1 MRIVTALVLAASA
14 AVAVAATPGKP
25 PPPSRLSLVQ
35 AQCAGPPVGPCSA
48 AFGFTSGTAILTGEK
63 EPKPACHDPDRPK
76 GGEVRLTGVVKNG
89 APFSGTLHT
98 SVYFKATFG
107 QDANGNCVLAGLQLS
122 SVESLTGDLACR
134 NGKCKGELRG
144 AACLPGNCADALI
157 TTEFSSFTVFDDA
170 GKALATPG
178 TFVPPAK
185 ADVQ

>member
-1 MRIVTALVLAASA
+1 MRAVVALVLVVPV
-14 AVAVAATPGKP
+14 AVAVAAPPQKP

-48 AFGFTSGTAILTGEK
+48 LRFTSGTAILLGQK
-63 EPKPACHDPDRPK
+63 EPKPACHAPDLPK
-76 GGEVRLTGVVKNG
+76 GGEVRLLGVTKDG
-89 APFSGTLHT
+89 APFSGTLQA

-122 SVESLTGDLACR
+122 SVESLTGALSCR
-134 NGKCKGELRG
+134 NGKCKGDLLG
-144 AACLPGNCADALI
+144 AACLPGDCADALI

-170 GKALATPG
+170 SKALATPG

-185 ADVQ
+185 TDAP